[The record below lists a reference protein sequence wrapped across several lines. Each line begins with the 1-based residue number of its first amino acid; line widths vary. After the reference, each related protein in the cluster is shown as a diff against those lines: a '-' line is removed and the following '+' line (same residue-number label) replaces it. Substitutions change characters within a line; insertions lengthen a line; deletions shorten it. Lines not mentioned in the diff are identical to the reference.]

1 MYTQTNGYPGRE
13 CTYIYRLRRR
23 KGHGNSSY
31 PEVSR
36 EREISRDFVNY
47 SCKLRKIWGHV
58 PLEKLVDFYASGEH
72 SLWLGSQTMF
82 SGCPSTCACACA
94 ETRAFQFGQKDSILA
109 TESIFSIRFA
119 NLINLPLLHWYRYS
133 NSNDGE
139 FGEGPGG
146 VSLRCGSFCAIS
158 VSIRQFPTS

>member
-1 MYTQTNGYPGRE
+1 MYTQTNRYRGRE

-36 EREISRDFVNY
+36 EREISRDFVIILANWGKY
-47 SCKLRKIWGHV
+47 EVMCHWRNWSTFMPPVNIVCDWGH
-58 PLEKLVDFYASGEH
+58 KLCFRVVRPPVRAPVRRLEH
-72 SLWLGSQTMF
+72 SN
-82 SGCPSTCACACA
+82 SGK
-94 ETRAFQFGQKDSILA
+94 KDSILA

-119 NLINLPLLHWYRYS
+119 SLINLPLLHWYRYS

-146 VSLRCGSFCAIS
+146 VSTLWFIPCHIS
-158 VSIRQFPTS
+158 IN